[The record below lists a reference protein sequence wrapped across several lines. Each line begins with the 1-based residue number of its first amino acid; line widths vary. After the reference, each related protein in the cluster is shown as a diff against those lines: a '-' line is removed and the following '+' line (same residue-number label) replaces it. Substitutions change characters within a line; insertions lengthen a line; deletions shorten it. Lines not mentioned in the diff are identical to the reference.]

1 MNIIIFRGGIVVLN
15 TIDKE
20 LKKLDNVMIKYI
32 SALKVLETQLE
43 IINDDFK
50 YIKKYNPI
58 EHIKTR
64 IKSADS
70 IINKLYDDNLEF
82 NLDNV
87 EEYINDIVG
96 VRIICAFSSD
106 VFELIEI
113 IRNSNIIHVI
123 NEKDFITQPKETG
136 YRSYHLIVEVPVE
149 LINEKV
155 MVKAEIQI
163 RTLAMDLWASLEHK
177 LKYKSDYCT
186 DSISNKL
193 ISISE
198 ELNKIDSEM
207 LELVNKENQ
216 MKLLEEGED

>member
-1 MNIIIFRGGIVVLN
+1 MN
-15 TIDKE
+15 TIDEE

-123 NEKDFITQPKETG
+123 NEKDFITKPKETG

-198 ELNKIDSEM
+198 ELSKIDSEM

-216 MKLLEEGED
+216 LKLLEEGEDSY

>member
-1 MNIIIFRGGIVVLN
+1 MN
-15 TIDKE
+15 TIEEE

-70 IINKLYDDNLEF
+70 IINKLYKDNLDF

-87 EEYINDIVG
+87 EEFINDIVG
-96 VRIICAFSSD
+96 VRIICAFESD
-106 VFELIEI
+106 VYELIEI
-113 IRNSNIIHVI
+113 IRNSNIINVI
-123 NEKDFITQPKETG
+123 NEKDFISKPKKTG

-177 LKYKSDYCT
+177 LKYKSEYCT
-186 DSISNKL
+186 DSISTKL
-193 ISISE
+193 IDISSQ
-198 ELNKIDSEM
+198 LHNIDREM
-207 LELVNKENQ
+207 LELVNMENQ
-216 MKLLEEGED
+216 IKLLQEGE

>member
-1 MNIIIFRGGIVVLN
+1 MN
-15 TIDKE
+15 TIDEE
-20 LKKLDNVMIKYI
+20 LRKLDNVMIKYI

-70 IINKLYDDNLEF
+70 IINKLYKDDLEF
-82 NLDNV
+82 TLDNV
-87 EEYINDIVG
+87 ENYINDIVG
-96 VRIICAFSSD
+96 VRIICAFESD
-106 VFELIEI
+106 VYELIEI
-113 IRNSNIIHVI
+113 IRNSNIINVI
-123 NEKDFITQPKETG
+123 NEKDFISKPKKTG

-177 LKYKSDYCT
+177 LKYKSEYCT
-186 DSISNKL
+186 DSISTKL
-193 ISISE
+193 IDISSQ
-198 ELNKIDSEM
+198 LHNIDREM
-207 LELVNKENQ
+207 LELVNMENEI
-216 MKLLEEGED
+216 KLLQEGE

>member
-1 MNIIIFRGGIVVLN
+1 MN
-15 TIDKE
+15 TIDEE
-20 LKKLDNVMIKYI
+20 LRKLDNVMIKYI

-43 IINDDFK
+43 IISDDFK

-70 IINKLYDDNLEF
+70 IINKLYKDNLEF
-82 NLDNV
+82 TLDNV
-87 EEYINDIVG
+87 ENYINDIVG
-96 VRIICAFSSD
+96 VRIICAFESD
-106 VFELIEI
+106 VYELIEI
-113 IRNSNIIHVI
+113 IRNSNIINVI
-123 NEKDFITQPKETG
+123 NEKDFISKPKKTG

-177 LKYKSDYCT
+177 LKYKSEYCT
-186 DSISNKL
+186 DSISTKL
-193 ISISE
+193 IDISSQ
-198 ELNKIDSEM
+198 LHNIDREM
-207 LELVNKENQ
+207 LELVNMENQ
-216 MKLLEEGED
+216 IKLLQEGE

>member
-1 MNIIIFRGGIVVLN
+1 MN
-15 TIDKE
+15 TIDEE

-70 IINKLYDDNLEF
+70 IINKLYKDNLDF
-82 NLDNV
+82 TLDNV
-87 EEYINDIVG
+87 EKYINDIVG
-96 VRIICAFSSD
+96 VRIICAFESD
-106 VFELIEI
+106 VFELINI

-123 NEKDFITQPKETG
+123 KEKDFITKPKNTG

-177 LKYKSDYCT
+177 LKYKSEYCT
-186 DSISNKL
+186 DDISKKL
-193 ISISE
+193 VNISGQLHDIDE
-198 ELNKIDSEM
+198 EMMN
-207 LELVNKENQ
+207 LVNKENEI
-216 MKLLEEGED
+216 KLLQEGDDIV

>member
-1 MNIIIFRGGIVVLN
+1 MN
-15 TIDKE
+15 TIEEE

-70 IINKLYDDNLEF
+70 IINKLYKDNLDF

-87 EEYINDIVG
+87 EEFINDIVG
-96 VRIICAFSSD
+96 VRIICAFESD
-106 VFELIEI
+106 VYELIEI

-123 NEKDFITQPKETG
+123 NEKDFITNPKKTG

-177 LKYKSDYCT
+177 LKYKSEYCT
-186 DSISNKL
+186 EDISKKL
-193 ISISE
+193 IDISSQ
-198 ELNKIDSEM
+198 LHVIDEEM
-207 LELVNKENQ
+207 LELVNEENEI
-216 MKLLEEGED
+216 KLLQESDEI

>member
-1 MNIIIFRGGIVVLN
+1 MN
-15 TIDKE
+15 TIEEE
-20 LKKLDNVMIKYI
+20 LKKLDNVMITYI

-70 IINKLYDDNLEF
+70 IINKLYKDNLDF

-87 EEYINDIVG
+87 EEFINDIVG
-96 VRIICAFSSD
+96 VRIICAFESD
-106 VFELIEI
+106 VYELIEI

-123 NEKDFITQPKETG
+123 NEKDFITNPKKTG

-177 LKYKSDYCT
+177 LKYKSEYCT
-186 DSISNKL
+186 EDISKKL
-193 ISISE
+193 IDISSQ
-198 ELNKIDSEM
+198 LHVIDEEM
-207 LELVNKENQ
+207 LELVKEENEI
-216 MKLLEEGED
+216 KLLQESDEI

>member
-1 MNIIIFRGGIVVLN
+1 MEK
-15 TIDKE
+15 IDDE
-20 LKKLDNVMIKYI
+20 LQKLDNLMIKYI
-32 SALKVLETQLE
+32 SALKVLETQLQ

-70 IINKLYDDNLEF
+70 IINKLYKDNLDFTIE
-82 NLDNV
+82 NV
-87 EEYINDIVG
+87 EKYINDIVG
-96 VRIICAFSSD
+96 LRIICSFESD

-123 NEKDFITQPKETG
+123 NEKDFISKPKDSG

-149 LINEKV
+149 FINDKV

-163 RTLAMDLWASLEHK
+163 RTMAMDLWASLDHK
-177 LKYKSDYCT
+177 LRYKSNYCT
-186 DSISNKL
+186 DEIKTKLVKISD
-193 ISISE
+193 
-198 ELNKIDSEM
+198 ELHNIDDEMRDMVTLENKI
-207 LELVNKENQ
+207 
-216 MKLLEEGED
+216 KLLNEGED

>member
-1 MNIIIFRGGIVVLN
+1 
-15 TIDKE
+15 
-20 LKKLDNVMIKYI
+20 MIKYI

-70 IINKLYDDNLEF
+70 IINKLYKDDLEF
-82 NLDNV
+82 TLDNV
-87 EEYINDIVG
+87 EKYINDIVG
-96 VRIICAFSSD
+96 VRIICAFESD
-106 VFELIEI
+106 VYELIDI

-123 NEKDFITQPKETG
+123 NEKDFISKPKKTG

-177 LKYKSDYCT
+177 LKYKSEYCT
-186 DSISNKL
+186 DSISSKL
-193 ISISE
+193 IDISSQLHSIDE
-198 ELNKIDSEM
+198 EMLDLVNMENKI
-207 LELVNKENQ
+207 
-216 MKLLEEGED
+216 KLLQEGE